1 MLIGMFLIF
10 LSEIE
15 TVVGLAESMDEHG
28 SLVVIGAVFLFISI
42 TVMIGVFTMFRSIV
56 KRLMNDFHKQLE
68 CQSKDTREMK
78 ELLTDIAESLRP
90 ANELQIKG
98 ISATCFDLAREQ
110 VCKLIKQ
117 IKREN
122 HICDVPNTKKKIN
135 ALLITLH
142 DNRNSRLDNIS
153 YHGKPLSH
161 YVNKEWIDWVADVMM
176 KEVYDEIEN
185 EDRTS
190 SNVRLVYD
198 KIKLD
203 FYRRLKI

>member
-1 MLIGMFLIF
+1 MFSIF
-10 LSEIE
+10 LNNIDG
-15 TVVGLAESMDEHG
+15 VVTLAKSMGEHG
-28 SLVVIGAVFLFISI
+28 SLVLIGAVFLFISI
-42 TVMIGVFTMFRSIV
+42 TVMVGVFTMFRSIV
-56 KRLMNDFHKQLE
+56 QRLMNNFQKQLE
-68 CQSKDTREMK
+68 NQSRDTREMK

-122 HICDVPNTKKKIN
+122 HICDVPNTKKKVYD
-135 ALLITLH
+135 LLITLH

-153 YHGKPLSH
+153 YHGKPLS
-161 YVNKEWIDWVADVMM
+161 YYINKEWIDWVADVMM
-176 KEVYDEIEN
+176 KEVYDEVEN
-185 EDRTS
+185 EDRTA
-190 SNVRLVYD
+190 SNVKLVYD

>member
-1 MLIGMFLIF
+1 MFSIF
-10 LSEIE
+10 LNNIE
-15 TVVGLAESMDEHG
+15 GVADLAKSMDEHG

-42 TVMIGVFTMFRSIV
+42 TVMVGVFTMFRSIV
-56 KRLMNDFHKQLE
+56 QRLMNDYQNQLE
-68 CQSKDTREMK
+68 NQSKDTKDMK
-78 ELLTDIAESLRP
+78 DLLTDIAESLRP

-122 HICDVPNTKKKIN
+122 HICDVANTKKKIYD
-135 ALLITLH
+135 LLITLH

-153 YHGKPLSH
+153 YHGKPLSC

-176 KEVYDEIEN
+176 REVYDEVEN

-190 SNVRLVYD
+190 SNVKLVYD
-198 KIKLD
+198 KIKND
-203 FYRRLKI
+203 FYKRLRI

>member
-1 MLIGMFLIF
+1 MFSIF
-10 LSEIE
+10 LNNIE
-15 TVVGLAESMDEHG
+15 GVAGLAKSMDEHG

-42 TVMIGVFTMFRSIV
+42 TVMVGAFTMFRSIV
-56 KRLMNDFHKQLE
+56 QRLMNDFQNQLE
-68 CQSKDTREMK
+68 NQSKDTKDMK
-78 ELLTDIAESLRP
+78 DLLTDIAESLRP

-117 IKREN
+117 VKREN
-122 HICDVPNTKKKIN
+122 HICDVPNTKKKVHD
-135 ALLITLH
+135 LLVTLH

-153 YHGKPLSH
+153 YHGKPLSC
-161 YVNKEWIDWVADVMM
+161 YVNKEWIDWVAEVMM
-176 KEVYDEIEN
+176 KEVYDEVEN
-185 EDRTS
+185 EDRTA
-190 SNVRLVYD
+190 SNVKLVYD